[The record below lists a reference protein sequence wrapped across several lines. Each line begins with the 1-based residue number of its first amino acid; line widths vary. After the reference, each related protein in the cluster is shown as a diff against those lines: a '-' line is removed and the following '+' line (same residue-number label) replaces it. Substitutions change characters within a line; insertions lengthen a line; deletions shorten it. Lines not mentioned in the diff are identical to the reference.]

1 MVTPAGYNSCEQ
13 IQSYFALY
21 PVPVAALLWCGSPPE
36 QINDHLAHAKET
48 IRGVFFLP
56 YMPCLEPR
64 CRAIHNAID
73 NGYLPVCREKGDV
86 VEDHVAPERRHVR
99 REDLKAWIAKDFPDD
114 KPVFLFDKIER
125 NTHSAINTQAFQTL
139 QAELQSKHAEL
150 ETAKE
155 WGHKIIKERDNLI
168 TERDALK
175 SCIEKMSTE
184 SKTINQ
190 RSETS
195 YLNIIG
201 AMLDLMLTSSP
212 AGQKHSIFANQSAI
226 ISALLGYHRDKP
238 GISDR
243 TLESKFSE
251 AKKSISTY

>member
-36 QINDHLAHAKET
+36 QVSDHLSHAKET
-48 IRGVFFLP
+48 LRGVFFLP

-73 NGYLPVCREKGDV
+73 NGDLPVCREKGHV
-86 VEDHVAPERRHVR
+86 VEDHVAPEKRHVR
-99 REDLKAWIAKDFPDD
+99 REDLKAWIARDFPAD
-114 KPVFLFDKIER
+114 KPTFLFDSIER
-125 NTHSAINTQAFQTL
+125 NAHSAINARAFQTL
-139 QAELQSKHAEL
+139 QVEL
-150 ETAKE
+150 EANRSELKKAKE
-155 WGHKIIKERDNLI
+155 WAQNIIKERDELK

-175 SCIEKMSTE
+175 SCIEKMTKDS
-184 SKTINQ
+184 STINQ
-190 RSETS
+190 RSEST

-201 AMLDLMLTSSP
+201 AMLELMLSSSL
-212 AGQKHSIFANQSAI
+212 AGQKHSIFVNQSAI
-226 ISALLGYHRDKP
+226 ISALLGYHSDKP

-243 TLESKFSE
+243 TLESKFAE